1 MAEHILI
8 LYSSVDLHTLH
19 ICERI
24 AAVMQ
29 GLGCETS
36 IVAVDDAKG
45 LDLTAFGRIVL
56 GASIRYG
63 HHRPDVAAFIGQ
75 HQAELESRPSAF
87 FCVNVVARKPNKNTP
102 QTNPYARKFL
112 QSIAWKP
119 QLAAVFAGKIDYPR
133 YGFFDRMMI
142 RFIMLVTDGPTD
154 PNTVVEFTDWAQV
167 ETFALAVCALPS
179 HESRPYVGEPFAPS
193 TLSAPFL

>member
-1 MAEHILI
+1 MAEPILI
-8 LYSSVDLHTLH
+8 LYSTVDCHTLH

-24 AAVMQ
+24 AQVIQ

-36 IVAVDDAKG
+36 IIAVDEARD
-45 LDLTAFGRIVL
+45 LDLSSYGRVVL

-63 HHRPDVAAFIGQ
+63 HHRPDVAAFIAR
-75 HQAELESRPSAF
+75 HQADLESRPSAF

-119 QLAAVFAGKIDYPR
+119 QLAAVFAGRIDYPR
-133 YGFFDRMMI
+133 YGFFDRLMI
-142 RFIMLVTDGPTD
+142 RFIMWMTHGPTD
-154 PNTVVEFTDWAQV
+154 PRTVVEFTDWAQV
-167 ETFALAVCALPS
+167 ESFALGLCALPMPA
-179 HESRPYVGEPFAPS
+179 RRQR
-193 TLSAPFL
+193 

>member
-1 MAEHILI
+1 MVEPILI
-8 LYSSVDLHTLH
+8 LYSTVDCHTLH

-24 AAVMQ
+24 SHVMQ

-36 IVAVDDAKG
+36 IIAVDDARD
-45 LDLTAFGRIVL
+45 LDLTGFSRIVI

-63 HHRPDVAAFIGQ
+63 HHRPDVAAFIGK

-112 QSIAWKP
+112 KNIAWKP

-133 YGFFDRMMI
+133 YGFVDRLMI
-142 RFIMLVTDGPTD
+142 RFIMLVTQGPTD
-154 PNTVVEFTDWAQV
+154 PNTVVEFTDWAKV
-167 ETFALAVCALPS
+167 ESFALGVCALPVPEN
-179 HESRPYVGEPFAPS
+179 HAH
-193 TLSAPFL
+193 

>member
-1 MAEHILI
+1 MAQPVLI
-8 LYSSVDLHTLH
+8 LYSTVDCHTLH

-24 AAVMQ
+24 SHVIQ
-29 GLGCETS
+29 ELGCETA
-36 IVAVDDAKG
+36 IVSVDDAND
-45 LDLTAFGRIVL
+45 LDLTGFSRVVI

-63 HHRPDVAAFIGQ
+63 HHRPEVAAFIAK

-112 QSIAWKP
+112 RSIAWKP

-133 YGFFDRMMI
+133 YGFIDRQMI
-142 RFIMLVTDGPTD
+142 RFIMLVTHGPTD

-167 ETFALAVCALPS
+167 ETFALAVCALPN
-179 HESRPYVGEPFAPS
+179 HESRPYMGEPFAPS